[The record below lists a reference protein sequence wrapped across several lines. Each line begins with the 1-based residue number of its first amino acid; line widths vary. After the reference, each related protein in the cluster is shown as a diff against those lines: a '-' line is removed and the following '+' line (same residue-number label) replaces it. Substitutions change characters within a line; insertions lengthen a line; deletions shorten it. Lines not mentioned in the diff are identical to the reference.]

1 MICKNKLFLSAG
13 NLKKKKKALF
23 YNNLL
28 FRVFCVLFFFTKLNS
43 LIIDVLIRFVREAR
57 GQKGPH
63 VRLTRMHVFVQFNV
77 LYTYLHLK
85 VTAF

>member
-1 MICKNKLFLSAG
+1 MICKNKQFLSAG

-23 YNNLL
+23 YNNL
-28 FRVFCVLFFFTKLNS
+28 FVFFVCCFFTKLNS
-43 LIIDVLIRFVREAR
+43 LIIDLLIRFVREAR

-63 VRLTRMHVFVQFNV
+63 VKLTRMHVFVQFNV